1 MPMLSK
7 KNGKVMMGKTDKDRF
22 LRKLS
27 RDIIGRI
34 PRVKVFE
41 DSRLDNRRLSTR
53 EILTLEED
61 DSNE

>member
-1 MPMLSK
+1 
-7 KNGKVMMGKTDKDRF
+7 MGKTDKDRF

-41 DSRLDNRRLSTR
+41 DSRLNNRRLSTR

-61 DSNE
+61 DSND